1 MSYSKR
7 AGDTEDP
14 RLEELEQL
22 HWDPIVDWFGQVTAM
37 ATIRDHRLSN
47 KSIHLVDHVHN
58 THADIWRNE
67 SESWLRAGECLK
79 LSKHHLGKR
88 ARDIYPIPIW
98 VHVLAVMWMAIC
110 VLLRQIAQLPETL
123 ASVEKAMDN
132 VRDWQRMHWGDH
144 LETKSANKR
153 TICWPLPQPGIRK
166 TRRRAISHLERY
178 EN

>member
-88 ARDIYPIPIW
+88 ARDIYPHTNLGSRTCR
-98 VHVLAVMWMAIC
+98 HVDGHLRAVATDC
-110 VLLRQIAQLPETL
+110 PAPGN
-123 ASVEKAMDN
+123 SSFGGK
-132 VRDWQRMHWGDH
+132 GD
-144 LETKSANKR
+144 
-153 TICWPLPQPGIRK
+153 G
-166 TRRRAISHLERY
+166 
-178 EN
+178 